1 MINNIT
7 PLSTEEF
14 RLIRDI
20 IAEYCGIYFDER
32 LKFIVQLRLNNR
44 LIVHKMKD
52 FREYYRLLKY
62 DKNRDEELQ
71 TIIDILTVNETYF
84 FRGSTQIEVF
94 RREIL
99 PELKE
104 NKKAEKRISIWS
116 AGCSTGEE
124 PYTIAMCLLEDKDF
138 ASWDINIV
146 GSDISQRVLK
156 TARKGIYKQNSFRC
170 TDEYFINTYFEK
182 NENGEYLIKD
192 RVKHLVNFSF
202 LNLMDSYKVRLIG
215 HVDIIFCRNVLM
227 YFAPE
232 ARRIVAENLFDVLKG
247 GGYLFLGHSESL
259 MNITTKFR
267 LRHLKADIVYQKPE
281 GKIERIFLQ

>member
-1 MINNIT
+1 MINNNVI

-14 RLIRDI
+14 RLIRDL
-20 IAEYCGIYFDER
+20 IAEYCGIYFDDR

-44 LIVHKMKD
+44 LNIHRMKD
-52 FREYYRLLKY
+52 FREYYRLLRY
-62 DKNRDEELQ
+62 DKDRDEELQ

-84 FRGSTQIEVF
+84 FRGGTQIDAF

-104 NKKAEKRISIWS
+104 SNRNQKKISIWS

-124 PYTIAMCLLEDKDF
+124 PYTIAMCLLEDKDLV
-138 ASWDINIV
+138 SWDINII

-170 TDEYFINTYFEK
+170 TDKYFMNEYFEK
-182 NENGEYLIKD
+182 HNNGEYVIKD
-192 RVKHLVNFSF
+192 RVKYLVNFSF
-202 LNLMDSYKVRLIG
+202 LNLMDSHKVRLIRP
-215 HVDIIFCRNVLM
+215 VDVIFCRNVLM
-227 YFAPE
+227 YFAPA
-232 ARRIVAENLFDVLKG
+232 ARRVVAENLFEVLKE

-267 LRHLKADIVYQKPE
+267 LKYLKTDIVYQKPY
-281 GKIERIFLQ
+281 G

>member
-1 MINNIT
+1 MINNVI

-14 RLIRDI
+14 RLIRDLI
-20 IAEYCGIYFDER
+20 SEYCGIYFDDR

-44 LIVHKMKD
+44 LSTHKMKD
-52 FREYYRLLKY
+52 FREYFRLLKY
-62 DKNRDEELQ
+62 DKNKDEELQ

-84 FRGSTQIEVF
+84 FRGGTQIEVF
-94 RREIL
+94 RNEIL

-104 NKKAEKRISIWS
+104 TKKAEKRIRIWS

-138 ASWDINIV
+138 ADWDINVI

-156 TARKGIYKQNSFRC
+156 TARKGTYKQNSFRC
-170 TDEYFINTYFEK
+170 TDGYFINAYFEK
-182 NENGEYLIKD
+182 NENGDYSIKD
-192 RVKHLVNFSF
+192 RVRHLVNFSF
-202 LNLMDSYKVRLIG
+202 LNLIDSYKVRLIG
-215 HVDIIFCRNVLM
+215 PVDIIFCRNVLM
-227 YFAPE
+227 YFAPD
-232 ARRIVAENLFDVLKG
+232 ARRIVAENLFDILKD

-259 MNITTKFR
+259 MNITTKFK

-281 GKIERIFLQ
+281 GKSD